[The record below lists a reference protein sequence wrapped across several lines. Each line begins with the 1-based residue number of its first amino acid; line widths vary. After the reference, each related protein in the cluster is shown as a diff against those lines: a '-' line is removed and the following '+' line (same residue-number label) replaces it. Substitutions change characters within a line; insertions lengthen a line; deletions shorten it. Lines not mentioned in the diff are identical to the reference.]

1 MSRTVLTVHFLVYI
15 GIGSQH
21 SAFHTEEHP
30 KKLQKNAFRSERG
43 CVQSVPLLA
52 SEGIQDN
59 TTFSS
64 LHTHDTK
71 HETKLIVSRTN
82 KSLVSFANI
91 VTNTLR
97 NERF

>member
-43 CVQSVPLLA
+43 CVQSVPHLA
-52 SEGIQDN
+52 SEDSQNI
-59 TTFSS
+59 TFSS

-71 HETKLIVSRTN
+71 HETKLIVSRTK
-82 KSLVSFANI
+82 KSLVSFANSD
-91 VTNTLR
+91 
-97 NERF
+97 EYSPQ